1 MAITNYTELLAAISD
16 WLNRDDLT
24 SVLGDFVTLAE
35 EDINSKLRHYD
46 MERRSTATIS
56 TRYVSPPVGWL
67 GTVSFRLGSPSQ
79 GSLELISRDEMAT
92 LRGRNE
98 DATGMPQYYC
108 LTAGEFEVYPTPDQT
123 YTGELVYFAAITPLS
138 EVSPTNWLLDRYP
151 SLYLYGALIHSAP
164 YLDDDPR
171 ATTWASLYQ
180 ARIEAANAESN
191 AARWSG
197 SGLSKKIRNF

>member
-1 MAITNYTELLAAISD
+1 MAITNYSELLTAIGD

-24 SVLGDFVTLAE
+24 TVLGDFVTLAE

-56 TRYVSPPVGWL
+56 TRYVSPPTGWL
-67 GTVSFRLGSPSQ
+67 ATVSFRLGSPSQ

-98 DATGMPQYYC
+98 DAVGKPQYYC

-123 YTGELVYFAAITPLS
+123 YTGELVYFAAVTPLS
-138 EVSPTNWLLDRYP
+138 DASPTNWLLTRYP
-151 SLYLYGALIHSAP
+151 SLYLYGALVHSAP

-171 ATTWASLYQ
+171 AMTWASLYQ